1 MELGPTLITLI
12 VATVEL
18 VVCLFC
24 AVVLWRQ
31 RKGVAD
37 LSRLMLALGAAHCVV
52 TSVCKYIFILAQPTR
67 HFYYEVLSMG
77 HARWGMLSVLLML
90 TYPVSV
96 ARPEWLRSWRGV
108 LLFLLPGVLLFIAPA
123 FFTDVHRL
131 YSLGELWRNIG
142 EPDVIFRLAVL
153 PLILVYCSL
162 MMGRVV
168 NLSETG
174 GRSLWL
180 RRYIAGVM
188 GLLLLVSAFTHT
200 HIAVFHYLHQLCVAA
215 FYGYWTYY
223 ELMERVYT
231 APAALDLR
239 SLATRSASPLRS
251 SKNGT
256 QEVRKETLPDTP
268 STPGPPSSDDERQRF
283 LRFDE
288 QVDGRLL
295 FAQPGISRDD
305 LCRVMGTDRTTFS
318 RIITEQSGHPNLSA
332 YLNQKRMRHADR
344 LLREQPHYSIEAVMQ
359 DCGYQSK
366 TTFNRIFKEY
376 YGTTPSE
383 YRKSLPSAAP
393 SAPEQPLPA
402 RRRQE
407 TLA

>member
-1 MELGPTLITLI
+1 MELAPTLITLI

-31 RKGVAD
+31 RRGMPD
-37 LSRLMLALGAAHCVV
+37 PSRLMLALGAAHCVV
-52 TSVCKYIFILAQPTR
+52 TSAGKYCSIIAQPTD
-67 HFYYEVLSMG
+67 HFYYEVLSMA
-77 HARWGMLSVLLML
+77 HCRWGMLSVLLML

-96 ARPEWLRSWRGV
+96 ARPEWLRSWRGI
-108 LLFLLPGVLLFIAPA
+108 LLFLLPGVLLFVAPG
-123 FFTDVHRL
+123 FFPEVHRL
-131 YSLGELWRNIG
+131 YSFDELLVNIG
-142 EPDVIFRLAVL
+142 EPDVIFRLTVL

-174 GRSLWL
+174 GDSLWL

-200 HIAVFHYLHQLCVAA
+200 HIAWFHYLHQLCVAL
-215 FYGYWTYY
+215 FYGYWTWY
-223 ELMERVYT
+223 ELMQRVYT
-231 APAALDLR
+231 APARVPA
-239 SLATRSASPLRS
+239 SNPSAD
-251 SKNGT
+251 GT
-256 QEVRKETLPDTP
+256 ASAPQY
-268 STPGPPSSDDERQRF
+268 DEHQRF

-288 QVDGRLL
+288 QVECRLL
-295 FAQPGISRDD
+295 YAQPGISRDD

-318 RIITEQSGHPNLSA
+318 RIITEQSGLPNLSA
-332 YLNQKRMRHADR
+332 YLNQKRMRRAD
-344 LLREQPHYSIEAVMQ
+344 LLMREQPNYSIEAIMQ

-366 TTFNRIFKEY
+366 ATFNRIFKEY

-383 YRKSLPSAAP
+383 YRQNLPTGQAP
-393 SAPEQPLPA
+393 QPN
-402 RRRQE
+402 
-407 TLA
+407 

>member
-1 MELGPTLITLI
+1 MQSLVTDITMGLTPTLITLI
-12 VATVEL
+12 VASVEL

-31 RKGVAD
+31 RRGMPD
-37 LSRLMLALGAAHCVV
+37 HSRLMLALGAAHCVV
-52 TSVCKYIFILAQPTR
+52 TSASKYVYILAQPTS
-67 HFYYEVLSMG
+67 HFYYEVLSMN
-77 HARWGMLSVLLML
+77 HVRWGMLSVLLML
-90 TYPVSV
+90 AYPVSV
-96 ARPEWLRSWRGV
+96 ARPEWFRSWRGV
-108 LLFLLPGVLLFIAPA
+108 LLFLLPGLLLFIAPA

-131 YSLGELWRNIG
+131 YSLDELSHNVC

-162 MMGRVV
+162 MMWRVV
-168 NLSETG
+168 NQSETG
-174 GRSLWL
+174 GKSLWL
-180 RRYIAGVM
+180 RSYIVGVM

-231 APAALDLR
+231 APA
-239 SLATRSASPLRS
+239 
-251 SKNGT
+251 
-256 QEVRKETLPDTP
+256 EVRGEALPGAPDTP
-268 STPGPPSSDDERQRF
+268 LPPLSDEERQRF

-288 QVDGRLL
+288 QVDRRLL

-305 LCRVMGTDRTTFS
+305 LCRVMGADRTTFS
-318 RIITEQSGHPNLSA
+318 RIITEQSGYPNLSA

-344 LLREQPHYSIEAVMQ
+344 LMRKQPHYSIEAIMQ

-366 TTFNRIFKEY
+366 TTFNRIFKAY
-376 YGTTPSE
+376 YGTTPSD
-383 YRKSLPSAAP
+383 YRKSLPTVAP
-393 SAPEQPLPA
+393 SGSLATLSTPE
-402 RRRQE
+402 
-407 TLA
+407 